1 MLDMEVT
8 CRVGGI
14 IPFTAT
20 LCSFLFFF
28 YFLWVGGGG
37 GGGGRLKM
45 ATITREVKQ
54 EQPDENSANGK
65 SSHVFPNADRQ

>member
-1 MLDMEVT
+1 MSGRRNNSLHGHAVQFF
-8 CRVGGI
+8 V
-14 IPFTAT
+14 
-20 LCSFLFFF
+20 FF
-28 YFLWVGGGG
+28 YFLWVGGG

>member
-1 MLDMEVT
+1 MSGRGNHSLHGHAVQF
-8 CRVGGI
+8 C
-14 IPFTAT
+14 
-20 LCSFLFFF
+20 FLTFCG
-28 YFLWVGGGG
+28 WVG

>member
-1 MLDMEVT
+1 MSGRRNNSLHGHAVQ
-8 CRVGGI
+8 
-14 IPFTAT
+14 
-20 LCSFLFFF
+20 FFF
-28 YFLWVGGGG
+28 FFFNFLWVDGC

-45 ATITREVKQ
+45 ATKTREVKQ